1 MINLLVEQHPANAL
15 AYAARAG
22 MEVEQKLYA
31 PAEYDYGKAIELSPG
46 NTDYLLLR
54 ADVRLRMKDKKGAR
68 EDLDRMVSLGI
79 SRASLS
85 AWYAKCK

>member
-1 MINLLVEQHPANAL
+1 
-15 AYAARAG
+15 
-22 MEVEQKLYA
+22 
-31 PAEYDYGKAIELSPG
+31 
-46 NTDYLLLR
+46 
-54 ADVRLRMKDKKGAR
+54 MKDKKGAR